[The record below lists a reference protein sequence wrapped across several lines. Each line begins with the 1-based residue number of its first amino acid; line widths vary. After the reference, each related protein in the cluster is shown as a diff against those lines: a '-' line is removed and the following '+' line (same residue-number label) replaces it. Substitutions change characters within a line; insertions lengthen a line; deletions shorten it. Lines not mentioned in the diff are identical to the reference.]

1 MAKNVKCFHIIIL
14 ELIFYWKFYEIVSWV
29 YESKSASS
37 PLVGFGVLN
46 DNLIK
51 GIISSVKCIIRF
63 LMNVQMYSLIY
74 LLNYNYEE
82 NGTM

>member
-1 MAKNVKCFHIIIL
+1 
-14 ELIFYWKFYEIVSWV
+14 
-29 YESKSASS
+29 
-37 PLVGFGVLN
+37 VGFGVLN